1 VLQYDYGI
9 APPPPVPADGTQA
22 TSLLQRP
29 RKLRGG
35 ADGRGGTMTQRF
47 QSAARK
53 TIVVTD
59 MLRSLVF
66 VRVLPVRPAM
76 TPRAGAT
83 GAGGDDGIIE
93 SPCLGKCMHSDSI
106 PGEGGYGCGWR

>member
-76 TPRAGAT
+76 TPLACCT
-83 GAGGDDGIIE
+83 GAGGDDGFAKMWNCRE
-93 SPCLGKCMHSDSI
+93 TSVSSYHDQSHDLHPH
-106 PGEGGYGCGWR
+106 P